1 MIIKVLIACTA
12 LAASCSAFAVAPE
25 PAQEAM
31 TVVRDSQTGKLRP
44 PTPAERRALQP
55 PPRHSMTLT
64 PLDKPTSTLRPD
76 GTRAIKLGERG
87 MVYSVM
93 KRHPDG
99 TLLGLCVR
107 DEGEA
112 LKVLDAKQEARHDHQ

>member
-1 MIIKVLIACTA
+1 MIIKVLIACAA
-12 LAASCSAFAVAPE
+12 LAAPFSALAAAPE
-25 PAQEAM
+25 PVQEAM
-31 TVVRDSQTGKLRP
+31 TVVRDPQTGKLRP

-55 PPRHSMTLT
+55 PPRHSTTIT
-64 PLDKPTSTLRPD
+64 PLEKPTSTLRPD

-99 TLLGLCVR
+99 SLSGLCVR
-107 DEGEA
+107 GEGEA
-112 LKVLDAKQEARHDHQ
+112 LKALDAKQEARHDHQ

>member
-31 TVVRDSQTGKLRP
+31 TVVRDPQTGKLRP
-44 PTPAERRALQP
+44 PTPTERRALQP
-55 PPRHSMTLT
+55 PLRHSTTLT
-64 PLDKPTSTLRPD
+64 PIEKPTSTLRPD

-93 KRHPDG
+93 KRNPDG
-99 TLLGLCVR
+99 TLSGHCVR
-107 DEGEA
+107 VEGEA
-112 LKVLDAKQEARHDHQ
+112 LKALDAIQEVRHDHQ